1 MTTPNEAGET
11 ERTEA
16 AERVVERLFF
26 TAEGRA
32 NPYPLYHELRAMR
45 PVHHTKRGMWLLSRY
60 DDCWAAMRDPRFGKD
75 YAQQIAQRFGPDWRE
90 HPALAAGEHSML
102 NVGGPEHTRLRKLV
116 SKSFT
121 PRMIDALKPTIE
133 RTVAALLDPVAEAA
147 GGNLLEA
154 VGFPLPVTLIGE
166 LLGVPAPDRAQF
178 RSLVRDLVAI
188 FELQPTATQLA
199 SADAAQLT
207 IRRYFL
213 DLVGEMRRRPAGED
227 LLSRLVHAESDGD
240 RLSDDELVTLASLL
254 FAAGFE
260 TTTNVFG
267 NGLLALLQHP
277 DQLALLRGDPS
288 RFANLPDE
296 FLRYD
301 GTAQLVNRTTEAA
314 IDVGG
319 TTIPAGEQVFTL
331 LGAGN
336 HDPARYPDPD
346 RLDITR
352 TDIQPLSF
360 GGGVH
365 FCLGAVLARAEI
377 EITFRAL
384 LARFETIELTGEAP
398 SFQDRLTLRGLT
410 AINVACRTSA
420 ARGVL
425 AAAATPVAT
434 RTAPAPAADRGLR
447 PGAGRADADLAW
459 RAALRQRIERE
470 PTRDDSLPVRT
481 GDRLAATVALFA
493 RNTLFQRCGTEEL
506 EHLAATAYEMSFEP
520 GDMLCVEGADSPECY
535 IVAEGRAVVTV
546 GRKGVATINEGDV
559 VGERGVLLDTVRS
572 ATVTA
577 MEHMITYAISRERLR
592 SLLAANPAARDWM
605 MAETRRRY
613 RGRSLRFAIP
623 QGTPGIRRLTAR
635 EPWRGDRGP
644 PPPLGGPSPPY
655 LRSGQETVPRQ
666 NRKSQGASP
675 YTPLHSCPAFP

>member
-1 MTTPNEAGET
+1 MTTLHDAGAT
-11 ERTEA
+11 ERIDA
-16 AERVVERLFF
+16 AERVVEQLFF

-32 NPYPLYHELRAMR
+32 NPYPLYHELRALR
-45 PVHHTKRGMWLLSRY
+45 PVHRTKRGMWLLSRY

-75 YAQQIAQRFGPDWRE
+75 YARQIAQRFGPDWRE

-121 PRMIDALKPTIE
+121 PRMIEALKPTIE
-133 RTVAALLDPVAEAA
+133 RTVAALLDPIAEAG

-154 VGFPLPVTLIGE
+154 VGFPLPVTIIGD
-166 LLGVPAPDRAQF
+166 LLGVPAADRAQF
-178 RSLVRDLVAI
+178 RGLVHDLVAI
-188 FELQPTATQLA
+188 FELQPTAKQLA
-199 SADAAQLT
+199 SADEAQLA

-240 RLSDDELVTLASLL
+240 RLSDDELVTLAALL

-260 TTTNVFG
+260 TTTNLFG

-288 RFANLPDE
+288 LYANLPEE

-301 GTAQLVNRTTEAA
+301 GTAQLVNRVTEAA
-314 IDVGG
+314 IDVGD

-346 RLDITR
+346 RLDVSR

-365 FCLGAVLARAEI
+365 FCLGAALARAEI
-377 EITFRAL
+377 EITFRSL
-384 LARFETIELTGEAP
+384 LGRFETIELTGDAP
-398 SFQDRLTLRGLT
+398 RFQDRLTLRGLT
-410 AINVACRTSA
+410 ALQLDCRSSA
-420 ARGVL
+420 ARAVP
-425 AAAATPVAT
+425 AAAVTMAPPSAGGADAAPSGAGKPV
-434 RTAPAPAADRGLR
+434 ADRGLR
-447 PGAGRADADLAW
+447 PGAGRANADLAW

-481 GDRLAATVALFA
+481 GDRLAATVALFS

-535 IVAEGRAVVTV
+535 LVAEGRAVVTI

-592 SLLAANPAARDWM
+592 ALLAANPAARDWM
-605 MAETRRRY
+605 MAEMRRRY
-613 RGRSLRFAIP
+613 AP
-623 QGTPGIRRLTAR
+623 EAGI
-635 EPWRGDRGP
+635 
-644 PPPLGGPSPPY
+644 
-655 LRSGQETVPRQ
+655 
-666 NRKSQGASP
+666 
-675 YTPLHSCPAFP
+675 